1 MMAPPRPRKGKIA
14 EDLPQN
20 AATFLNPEP
29 SGIECGHH
37 KRPAEASATGQAAMV
52 RLLMARLD
60 KLGLTHSGAEDDS
73 ILIAGQA
80 YDLRSAA
87 AMARQLGRAAA

>member
-1 MMAPPRPRKGKIA
+1 MLR
-14 EDLPQN
+14 
-20 AATFLNPEP
+20 
-29 SGIECGHH
+29 
-37 KRPAEASATGQAAMV
+37 V
-52 RLLMARLD
+52 LLARLD
-60 KLGLTHSGAEDDS
+60 KLGLSHSTQDDS